1 MSGIL
6 RKEENYYKGAK
17 TIMLRSVLGVYDG
30 SKLELKET
38 VEVKG
43 KTNVR
48 VTFLNEV
55 AIPEQQKFY
64 LKRLLDRKP
73 IKITPLKVKD
83 LIEEGR
89 R

>member
-1 MSGIL
+1 
-6 RKEENYYKGAK
+6 
-17 TIMLRSVLGVYDG
+17 MLRSVLGVYDG

-55 AIPEQQKFY
+55 AIPDQQKFY